1 MITPLDET
9 IFDEA
14 SFAKILGF
22 ERKRTDRSQRPF
34 LLVLLTLRTRPRGG
48 QRQRATL
55 VENVIQSLQL
65 CVRQT
70 DLLGW
75 YKQNTVLGAI
85 FTELHHESPAT
96 GKILERV
103 NAALQARL
111 TPNQR
116 DTITISAHVYPQQDA
131 GVSDAEDHDRLYPDL
146 KQRTLADRLKRM
158 L

>member
-14 SFAKILGF
+14 SFAKILRF

-34 LLVLLTLRTRPRGG
+34 LLLLLTLRTRPRGG

-70 DLLGW
+70 DMLGW
-75 YKQNTVLGAI
+75 YKHNAVLGVI
-85 FTELHHESPAT
+85 FTELHHETPAT
-96 GKILERV
+96 DKILERV
-103 NAALQARL
+103 YAVLQTRL
-111 TPNQR
+111 TPQQLNA
-116 DTITISAHVYPQQDA
+116 ITISTHLYPQQDLVMA
-131 GVSDAEDHDRLYPDL
+131 LSCCGV
-146 KQRTLADRLKRM
+146 KRVWSTAYTR
-158 L
+158 